1 MANTRRRSWWTSGTG
16 IERSVSKITRATSSL
31 CCYKYRNQ
39 DKELLLSHFS
49 DFFFLFY
56 FKKKKKT
63 FYFSVLFVIWLDF
76 YWAIGVGCTEWFLN
90 PTPGGGLRIFRG
102 LKGAQ
107 NRFQVAISPNRPNI
121 FDSKSCST
129 NEHYSYNNWTCNQ
142 IISTDI
148 DW

>member
-1 MANTRRRSWWTSGTG
+1 
-16 IERSVSKITRATSSL
+16 
-31 CCYKYRNQ
+31 
-39 DKELLLSHFS
+39 LSHFS

-76 YWAIGVGCTEWFLN
+76 YWPIGVGCTEWFQN

-121 FDSKSCST
+121 FDSKLFST
-129 NEHYSYNNWTCNQ
+129 NEHYSYNN
-142 IISTDI
+142 
-148 DW
+148 